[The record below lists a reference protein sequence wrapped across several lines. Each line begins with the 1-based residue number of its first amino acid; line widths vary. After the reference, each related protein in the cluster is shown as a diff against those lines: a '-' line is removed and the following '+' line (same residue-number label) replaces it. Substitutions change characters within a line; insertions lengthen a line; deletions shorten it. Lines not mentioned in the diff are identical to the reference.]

1 MKATVLIAEDS
12 THMRMILKD
21 ILIRDGYDVVGE
33 AENGE
38 EAVRMYNE
46 LHPDVVTLDIAMPE
60 MDGIAALKAIKNEH
74 PHANEPAEPGDR
86 GDQGGGLGLFYQA
99 APIGTRRRGD
109 RKSAE
114 ITLSQYLN

>member
-74 PHANEPAEPGDR
+74 PHAKVVMVSAMNQQNQVIEAIRAGASDFFIKPLQSERGAEAIER
-86 GDQGGGLGLFYQA
+86 AL
-99 APIGTRRRGD
+99 
-109 RKSAE
+109 K
-114 ITLSQYLN
+114 

>member
-74 PHANEPAEPGDR
+74 PHAKVVMVSAMNQQNQVIEVIRAGASDFFIKPLQSERVAEAIER
-86 GDQGGGLGLFYQA
+86 AL
-99 APIGTRRRGD
+99 
-109 RKSAE
+109 K
-114 ITLSQYLN
+114 

>member
-74 PHANEPAEPGDR
+74 PHAKVVMVSAMNQQNQAIEAIRAGASDFFIKPLQSERVAEAIER
-86 GDQGGGLGLFYQA
+86 AL
-99 APIGTRRRGD
+99 
-109 RKSAE
+109 K
-114 ITLSQYLN
+114 